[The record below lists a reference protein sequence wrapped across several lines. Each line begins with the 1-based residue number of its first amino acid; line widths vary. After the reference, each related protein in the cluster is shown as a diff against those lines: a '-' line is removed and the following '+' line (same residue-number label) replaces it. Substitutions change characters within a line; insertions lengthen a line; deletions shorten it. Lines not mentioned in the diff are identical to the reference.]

1 MNVPVWVAELAQAF
15 WQKAQGTE
23 LFPRN
28 LRRAIARAVGLS
40 IVLLPSLSV
49 RAALA
54 WLQKCGLVCELP
66 GHDRP
71 LRACLVARNGY
82 GVALIDG
89 SDDDDEQRFSTAH
102 ELGHFLRDYWSL
114 RQRVLNHLGSDAL
127 PVMDGE
133 RPATPQQRLHALL
146 RKVPL
151 GFDLHLMERDGD
163 GNPVDARTA
172 QAEDD
177 ADRLAYELLAPAE
190 HVLGKPGP
198 NSKRELE
205 RRLREFYRLP
215 SLQAS
220 RYAALL
226 LPQAKSDPL
235 LVRLRTAMR

>member
-1 MNVPVWVAELAQAF
+1 MNGPVWTAELAEAF
-15 WQKAQGTE
+15 WQKAQE
-23 LFPRN
+23 LEPFPRT

-40 IVLLPSLSV
+40 IVLLPRLSV

-54 WLQKCGLVCELP
+54 WLQRCGLVCELP
-66 GHDRP
+66 GQDRP

-89 SDDDDEQRFSTAH
+89 SDDEDEQRFSIAH
-102 ELGHFLRDYWSL
+102 ELAHFLRDYWSL
-114 RQRVLNHLGSDAL
+114 RQRVLKHLGPDAL

-133 RPATPQQRLHALL
+133 RSATPQERLNALL
-146 RKVPL
+146 RKAPL
-151 GFDLHLMERDGD
+151 GFDLHLMVRDGE
-163 GNPVDARTA
+163 GNPVNARIT

-190 HVLGKPGP
+190 HVLGKGGP
-198 NSKRELE
+198 NTKREIE

-220 RYAALL
+220 RYASLL
-226 LPQAKSDPL
+226 LPQSKSDPL
-235 LVRLRTAMR
+235 LMRLRTVMR